1 MKLNIEKRL
10 DDLETRNGNGGYIV
24 IDARELSDEQAQEAI
39 AEAEKRVGK
48 RGKVITIEYAESWPP
63 N

>member
-10 DDLETRNGNGGYIV
+10 EQLEVGTGDGGYV
-24 IDARELSDEQAQEAI
+24 IIDVRELSDEQAQAAI

>member
-1 MKLNIEKRL
+1 MKLNVEKRL
-10 DDLETRNGNGGYIV
+10 EELEMRNGDGGFLI
-24 IDARELSDEQAQEAI
+24 IDAREMTPTEAAAAI